1 MRVVH
6 GLGSGWDGLW
16 QCSCIACPD
25 EDSALFIYRQ
35 AFRVNHFLF
44 EAFEILVIQVETQLE
59 GAIGEAFFTREQLD
73 DLRQDL
79 SKFHA
84 SLLRLRQRG
93 LCPRPFYTRCIQ
105 MDLSLTLERNAVE
118 NDLADAPA
126 LG

>member
-16 QCSCIACPD
+16 RRSGIACPD
-25 EDSALFIYRQ
+25 EDSALLIHRQ
-35 AFRVNHFLF
+35 AFRVNDFLF
-44 EAFEILVIQVETQLE
+44 ESFEILVIQVKTQLE
-59 GAIGEAFFTREQLD
+59 RAIGEAFFTREQLD

-93 LCPRPFYTRCIQ
+93 LCPGLF
-105 MDLSLTLERNAVE
+105 DNTLNTNGPCSNA
-118 NDLADAPA
+118 
-126 LG
+126 